1 MKFGISLLEES
12 LLDRKEQAIMY
23 QRGRCCLGGWKTL
36 PPRVELTYHNHDHQT
51 FHLDDLGYSATDC
64 SDRNNICDNSLRE
77 KARTKLRNFSAVE
90 KTPSRAE
97 PQAFAFLGGEC
108 AVHPSRRSYTRLVYP
123 NPPQKQGMLLEVLC
137 GLCCLIFPTQRAE
150 SWFQCILF
158 RSIVSS
164 SFRLS

>member
-1 MKFGISLLEES
+1 
-12 LLDRKEQAIMY
+12 MY

-97 PQAFAFLGGEC
+97 PQPLLFLVENAQSIRRGAVIPGWYTQILLKSKACCLKFFAGC
-108 AVHPSRRSYTRLVYP
+108 AV
-123 NPPQKQGMLLEVLC
+123 
-137 GLCCLIFPTQRAE
+137 
-150 SWFQCILF
+150 
-158 RSIVSS
+158 
-164 SFRLS
+164 